1 MCFFVLF
8 SSCCFPILLACRW
21 GWGVG
26 NKGESM
32 FQRMPGWLQLLD
44 GCCLMDGK
52 RGSKPFI
59 LHWQSWNTETRLQVR
74 VKKIPVTNSYSWSLP
89 QHFLDIKM
97 HVLASCLFLTNDS
110 EAAFPVIISPALE
123 VSTDVRSI
131 NSEIIGMP
139 DAGSFLMWQDTHC
152 ISSMPKLHSKMWEE
166 RSFCVMA
173 ILTVEIQCMLPTGRE
188 CWKI

>member
-1 MCFFVLF
+1 MSSLTTKQLIKAGFRCAFLLF

-59 LHWQSWNTETRLQVR
+59 LHWQSWNTETGFTG
-74 VKKIPVTNSYSWSLP
+74 KGEKIPVTNSYSWPLP

-97 HVLASCLFLTNDS
+97 HVQASCLFLTNKS
-110 EAAFPVIISPALE
+110 ETAFPIIIFSCLGGFNGCEIHKQWNHRHAWCWQLSHVTGYALHLIDAE
-123 VSTDVRSI
+123 VAR
-131 NSEIIGMP
+131 
-139 DAGSFLMWQDTHC
+139 
-152 ISSMPKLHSKMWEE
+152 
-166 RSFCVMA
+166 
-173 ILTVEIQCMLPTGRE
+173 
-188 CWKI
+188 